1 MAESSKV
8 DYVPENGETVTI
20 EIEKANKTNKS
31 LPCPNSVHD
40 IELDLKYRLLVL
52 YLTISLCIIGSI
64 LVVLWMVYNRRISKK
79 FNHLSRVNAF
89 ILNLTLADVLVILL
103 AVFPQLIWEYVD
115 REWVAG
121 DVMCRLVKFLQI
133 FSMVSSNYMLV
144 VIALDRHQAI
154 RSPLKESISVWKM
167 AGAGWA
173 LAFIMSLPVMGIF
186 HTKANRENGKIY
198 CENIFRNLPLLHR
211 QIWVTWNFF
220 VVFFVPLIMLVVC
233 YTRIFLKISRK
244 ANQNSVKHKPGKVC
258 LQSTHSSSL
267 PRAKLK
273 TLKMT
278 FVIILTFIV
287 CTMPYFIVEMIMS
300 YGNHCIISK
309 KLYALLGG
317 MAACN
322 SATNPYVFLLFNV
335 QFNKL
340 KKLCNCKESDSPM
353 NRGQQSCHT
362 GTTGVSSHSTIH
374 KNNINPNPFF
384 RQDTTDSQMEMKVMF
399 LGK

>member
-1 MAESSKV
+1 MADGTKVEYTAESS
-8 DYVPENGETVTI
+8 ENVTV
-20 EIEKANKTNKS
+20 EIEQTNQTHKTG
-31 LPCPNSVHD
+31 PCPNSVHD

-52 YLTISLCIIGSI
+52 YLTISLCIVGSI
-64 LVVLWMVYNRRISKK
+64 LVVLWMVCNRRISKK

-103 AVFPQLIWEYVD
+103 AVLPQLVWEYVD

-144 VIALDRHQAI
+144 VIALDRHKAI

-173 LAFIMSLPVMGIF
+173 LAFVMSLPVMGIF
-186 HTKANRENGKIY
+186 HTNVVEGKTY

-211 QIWVTWNFF
+211 QIWVTWNFII
-220 VVFFVPLIMLVVC
+220 VFFVPLIMLIVC
-233 YTRIFLKISRK
+233 YTRIFMKISRK
-244 ANQNSVKHKPGKVC
+244 ANQNSVKYKPGKVC

-267 PRAKLK
+267 PKAKLK

-278 FVIILTFIV
+278 FVIILTFII

-300 YGNHCIISK
+300 YGDHCIISK

-340 KKLCNCKESDSPM
+340 KMLCNCNKSGSPIYR
-353 NRGQQSCHT
+353 NQQSCNT
-362 GTTGVSSHSTIH
+362 GTTGVTSHSTFR
-374 KNNINPNPFF
+374 KNNVNPNPFF
-384 RQDTTDSQMEMKVMF
+384 RQDTTDSQLEMKVMCH
-399 LGK
+399 GR

>member
-154 RSPLKESISVWKM
+154 RSPLKESISVSQDHFM
-167 AGAGWA
+167 
-173 LAFIMSLPVMGIF
+173 LIRLQTPCFIPV
-186 HTKANRENGKIY
+186 
-198 CENIFRNLPLLHR
+198 
-211 QIWVTWNFF
+211 
-220 VVFFVPLIMLVVC
+220 
-233 YTRIFLKISRK
+233 
-244 ANQNSVKHKPGKVC
+244 
-258 LQSTHSSSL
+258 
-267 PRAKLK
+267 
-273 TLKMT
+273 
-278 FVIILTFIV
+278 
-287 CTMPYFIVEMIMS
+287 
-300 YGNHCIISK
+300 
-309 KLYALLGG
+309 
-317 MAACN
+317 
-322 SATNPYVFLLFNV
+322 
-335 QFNKL
+335 
-340 KKLCNCKESDSPM
+340 
-353 NRGQQSCHT
+353 
-362 GTTGVSSHSTIH
+362 
-374 KNNINPNPFF
+374 
-384 RQDTTDSQMEMKVMF
+384 
-399 LGK
+399 